1 MVYRIADNVVSPLGM
16 TTAENYQALK
26 AGRTALR
33 HYANHWGLPEPF
45 TAALF
50 TPEQTAM
57 MAIPDF
63 TRFESLVIHSV
74 QDAVRQTDID
84 ITASNVIFILSTTK
98 ANIELLSQG
107 VDAGPATAVQ
117 HIAHHFG
124 FTNKPIAVCNACI
137 SGVSAIMLSQRLLDA
152 GTYDYA
158 VVCGADVQNAFTLSG
173 FQSLKAVSQQACR
186 PFDIERV
193 GLNLGEAAS
202 TLIFQRDSVEDA
214 WAIAYSAVR
223 NDCFHISSPSKSGD
237 GAFLALK
244 AVHASDNKDLLAFIN
259 AHGTATMFNDQMES
273 VAIQRAGLS
282 DIPVNALKGY
292 FGHTLGAAG
301 IIETVMSIAALDDH
315 TILRTPGYEEQG
327 VSGKIKV
334 TTAHEATER
343 QSFIKMISGFGG
355 GNGALFVT
363 RHPFPTASIHV
374 RPQRVTHRLTLT
386 PTFLKIDDDEIT
398 LPSSGT
404 SLLTALYRQYINDY
418 PRYYK
423 MDGLSRLGFVAS
435 QLLLHAE
442 GTPSPDKRTDRAVVL
457 FNRSSSVAAD
467 LKYQESIKDANNFF
481 PSPSDFVYTLPNI
494 VTGEIAIRHQYGGET
509 SFYILPTKDEHLMEV
524 IVQASFGDDA
534 VKSMLTG
541 WVNYDDNTH
550 FEADLSIIEI

>member
-1 MVYRIADNVVSPLGM
+1 
-16 TTAENYQALK
+16 
-26 AGRTALR
+26 
-33 HYANHWGLPEPF
+33 
-45 TAALF
+45 
-50 TPEQTAM
+50 
-57 MAIPDF
+57 
-63 TRFESLVIHSV
+63 
-74 QDAVRQTDID
+74 
-84 ITASNVIFILSTTK
+84 
-98 ANIELLSQG
+98 
-107 VDAGPATAVQ
+107 
-117 HIAHHFG
+117 
-124 FTNKPIAVCNACI
+124 
-137 SGVSAIMLSQRLLDA
+137 
-152 GTYDYA
+152 
-158 VVCGADVQNAFTLSG
+158 
-173 FQSLKAVSQQACR
+173 
-186 PFDIERV
+186 
-193 GLNLGEAAS
+193 
-202 TLIFQRDSVEDA
+202 
-214 WAIAYSAVR
+214 
-223 NDCFHISSPSKSGD
+223 
-237 GAFLALK
+237 
-244 AVHASDNKDLLAFIN
+244 
-259 AHGTATMFNDQMES
+259 
-273 VAIQRAGLS
+273 
-282 DIPVNALKGY
+282 
-292 FGHTLGAAG
+292 
-301 IIETVMSIAALDDH
+301 
-315 TILRTPGYEEQG
+315 
-327 VSGKIKV
+327 
-334 TTAHEATER
+334 
-343 QSFIKMISGFGG
+343 MISGFGG

-363 RHPFPTASIHV
+363 RHPFPTPSIHV

-435 QLLLHAE
+435 QLLLRAE

-509 SFYILPTKDEHLMEV
+509 SFYILPAKDEHLMEV